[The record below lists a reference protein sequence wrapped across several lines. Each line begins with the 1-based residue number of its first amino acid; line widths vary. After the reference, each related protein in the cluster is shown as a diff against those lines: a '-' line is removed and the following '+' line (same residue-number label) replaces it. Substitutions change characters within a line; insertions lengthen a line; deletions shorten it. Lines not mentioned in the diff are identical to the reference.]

1 MSHTSGR
8 SLPSTTQPPSISRTR
23 AWLLAIRP
31 KTLPAAL
38 APVLVGTALAF
49 ADGAFAP
56 GPALAATL
64 AALLLQMGSNIA
76 NDYFD
81 FLKGADTPERTG
93 PLRVAASGLLSL
105 QELRRGMVAV
115 FGLAALVGL
124 YLIAVGGWPILAV
137 GVAAI
142 LAALLYTGG
151 PLPYGYVGLGD
162 LFVFLFFGLVAVMG
176 TYYVQAGTV
185 TQGSLLAALP
195 VGLLITA
202 ILVVNNLR
210 DIDSDRRA
218 GKRTLAV
225 LLGRTG
231 ARAEYLLLLAGAY
244 LSPLLL
250 LALDGRSPWVL
261 LPGLTLPLARKW
273 ARLVLDD
280 ARYGPPLNQA
290 LAGTAQLAL
299 LFSLLLALGL
309 VVG

>member
-1 MSHTSGR
+1 MTR
-8 SLPSTTQPPSISRTR
+8 TTPMTRTR

-38 APVLVGTALAF
+38 APVLVGAALAF
-49 ADGAFAP
+49 ADRAFAP
-56 GPALAATL
+56 GPALAAAL
-64 AALLLQMGSNIA
+64 GALLLQIGSNIA

-93 PLRVAASGLLSL
+93 PTRVAASGLLSL
-105 QELRRGMVAV
+105 QELRWGMVV
-115 FGLAALVGL
+115 TFGLAALVGL

-142 LAALLYTGG
+142 LAAILYTGG

-162 LFVFLFFGLVAVMG
+162 LFVFLFFGLVAVTG
-176 TYYVQAGTV
+176 TYYVQADQV
-185 TQGSLLAALP
+185 TRGSLLAALP
-195 VGLLITA
+195 VGLLVTA

-210 DIDSDRRA
+210 DMDSDRRA

-225 LLGRTG
+225 LLGRGG

-261 LPGLTLPLARKW
+261 LPWLTLPLAWKW
-273 ARLVLDD
+273 TRLVLDD
-280 ARYGPPLNQA
+280 NRYGSPLNQA

-299 LFSLLLALGL
+299 AFSLLLAAGL
-309 VVG
+309 LVG